1 MSISFHDLGCEEY
14 RVRVAA
20 DDAGLDAIL
29 AAPACTAF
37 LAALKDAREARV
49 SFNVAYAAL
58 IASERVVSED
68 REARLRSTPEGAAFQ
83 SAQDAV
89 DEGSAACEAA
99 REALTAARAQEAI
112 NRLLGREWVALVDRA
127 LVSKAKADLDAAT
140 GAMPEIYEVSRQA
153 SRALLEACAD
163 ARRANDLAYSKMVER
178 RRLLRQAHERLKVAA
193 QPLEHIVVLEIRN
206 PL

>member
-1 MSISFHDLGCEEY
+1 MPISFHDLGCEEY

-37 LAALKDAREARV
+37 LAALKDAREARAA
-49 SFNVAYAAL
+49 FGVAYAAL

-99 REALTAARAQEAI
+99 GEALTAARAQEAI

-127 LVSKAKADLDAAT
+127 LVGKAQADFDAAT
-140 GAMPEIYEVSRQA
+140 GAMSELYEVSRRA

-163 ARRANDLAYSKMVER
+163 ARRDNDLIYLKMVER

-193 QPLEHIVVLEIRN
+193 QPLEHIVVLQICN